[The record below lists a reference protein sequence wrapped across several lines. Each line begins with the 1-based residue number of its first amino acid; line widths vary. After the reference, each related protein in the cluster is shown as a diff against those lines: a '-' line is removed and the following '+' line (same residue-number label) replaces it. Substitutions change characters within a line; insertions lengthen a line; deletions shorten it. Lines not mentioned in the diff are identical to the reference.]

1 MENFLL
7 SSQNGYDTNAIAKLF
22 ASDIKLIKRMFAEEN
37 SSNTTT
43 KRVFGESKN
52 QTLDRKFHFKAH
64 KDQRFMKPPR
74 PNTHFF
80 LFKRTDKP

>member
-43 KRVFGESKN
+43 KRIFGKSKTKHLIVN
-52 QTLDRKFHFKAH
+52 FILRLIKINA
-64 KDQRFMKPPR
+64 
-74 PNTHFF
+74 
-80 LFKRTDKP
+80 L